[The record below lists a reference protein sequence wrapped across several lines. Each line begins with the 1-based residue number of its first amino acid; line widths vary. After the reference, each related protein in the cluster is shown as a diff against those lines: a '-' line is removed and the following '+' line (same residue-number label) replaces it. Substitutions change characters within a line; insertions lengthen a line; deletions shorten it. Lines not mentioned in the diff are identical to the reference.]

1 MIRPAVP
8 GDAQALRAL
17 WNHVIRTSTATF
29 TTVEKTAQDIETL
42 MAERPVLVLEGGRG
56 FATYGPFRSG
66 PGYAG
71 VAELTI
77 LLASEATGQG
87 LGTALL
93 GTLVDHGRVRGLRVL
108 VAAICAEN
116 TAALALHDKLG
127 FEKTAYM
134 PGLGRKF
141 GRDLDLVLMQKNL
154 GPAD

>member
-1 MIRPAVP
+1 MIRAAGP
-8 GDAQALRAL
+8 GDAEALRSI

-29 TTVEKTAQDIETL
+29 TTVEKTPEDIGRL
-42 MAERPVLVLEGGRG
+42 LADRPVLVLEGGRG

-66 PGYAG
+66 PGYAH

-77 LLASEATGQG
+77 LLAPEATGQG
-87 LGTALL
+87 FGAALL
-93 GTLVDHGRVRGLRVL
+93 GALEEHARGQGLRVL

-116 TAALALHDKLG
+116 AAALALHRKCG

-154 GPAD
+154 PPAD

>member
-8 GDAQALRAL
+8 GDAGALCAI
-17 WNHVIRTSTATF
+17 WNHVICHTTATF
-29 TTVEKTAQDIETL
+29 TTVEKTVQGLETL
-42 MAERPVLVLEGGRG
+42 IAERPVLVLENACG

-66 PGYAG
+66 PGYAH

-77 LLASEATGQG
+77 LLAPEATGQG
-87 LGTALL
+87 FGAALL
-93 GTLVDHGRVRGLRVL
+93 GALEDHARGQGLRVL

-116 TAALALHDKLG
+116 AAALALHRKLG

-154 GPAD
+154 CPAD